1 MQIKKSRRNQ
11 YNDVI
16 RRMRSFLDHAEP
28 RLTVVLSRV
37 TRRMQNTITYEELR
51 QQLLLGGV
59 NKETVDRWMQE
70 YSKFFTEEIL
80 PEWKKS
86 MEYAAEEI
94 RLRYPEFV
102 FDPNSA
108 AIKQWAVERS
118 AKMIVSITAL
128 QRQAVNQMIQRAV
141 QIQDIPVDEL
151 AKVIRPM
158 VGLTPGQVTAN
169 LRYFQKVRDTLV
181 KNGMSLEKA
190 TLRAKKQ
197 SIMYAEKQH
206 RYRCMSIARTEVM
219 EAYRAGEHNA
229 IKQAQAQG
237 FIGRVKKVW
246 VTAGDD
252 RVCDKC
258 RELDG
263 KSFEIDDILPTTN
276 LWEQESG
283 GAHPNCRCILVYE
296 EVD

>member
-1 MQIKKSRRNQ
+1 MQIKKALRNQ
-11 YNDVI
+11 YNDVV
-16 RRMRSFLDHAEP
+16 RRMRTFLDQAEP

-37 TRRMQNTITYEELR
+37 IRRTHNTITYEELR
-51 QQLLLGGV
+51 QQLLLGGA
-59 NKETVDRWMQE
+59 DREIVEKWMQE

-80 PEWKKS
+80 PEWKKT

-94 RLRYPEFV
+94 RMRYPEFV
-102 FDPNSA
+102 FDPNSQ
-108 AIKQWAVERS
+108 AIKQWVVERS
-118 AKMIVSITAL
+118 AKMIVSITEL
-128 QRQAVNQMIQRAV
+128 QRQAVNHMIQRAV

-169 LRYFQKVRDTLV
+169 LRYFEKVRNTLV

-229 IKQAQAQG
+229 IKQAQEQG
-237 FIGRVKKVW
+237 YIGRVKKVW

-252 RVCDKC
+252 RVCDTC

-263 KSFEIDDILPTTN
+263 KEFEISDVLPTNN

-283 GAHPNCRCILVYE
+283 GAHPNCRCILVYR